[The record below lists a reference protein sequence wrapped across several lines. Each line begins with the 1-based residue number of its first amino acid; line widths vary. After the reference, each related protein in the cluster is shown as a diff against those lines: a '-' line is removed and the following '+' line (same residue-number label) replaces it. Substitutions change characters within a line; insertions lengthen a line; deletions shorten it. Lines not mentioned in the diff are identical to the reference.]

1 MEYDWQEHF
10 LQSIGEAEKEGK
22 PVLIMLA
29 GINGAGKSTFY
40 KHYLEETGYEF
51 INADAL
57 HKEQRGCHATTS
69 EQGFET
75 ARKVDGLINNR
86 LSLNHSF
93 IHETL
98 FSDIKGY
105 KLDELK
111 KARDANYLV
120 LLLHVTLSTAD
131 LALERV
137 EKRVG
142 EGGHDV
148 ERGKISAR
156 FDRIP
161 KNIEAAKSV
170 ADIVYEFNNDDPDN
184 SYEITYVFS
193 GNNYI
198 NLPL

>member
-10 LQSIGEAEKEGK
+10 RQSIGEAEKEGK

-40 KHYLEETGYEF
+40 KHYLEKTGYEF

-57 HKEQRGCHATTS
+57 HKEQKGCHATTS
-69 EQGFET
+69 AQGYET
-75 ARKVDGLINNR
+75 ARKVDGLIDNK
-86 LSLNHSF
+86 LFLNHSF

-98 FSDIKGY
+98 FSDTKGY
-105 KLDELK
+105 KLNELK
-111 KARDANYLV
+111 KARDAGYLV
-120 LLLHVTLSTAD
+120 LLLHITLSSAD

-137 EKRVG
+137 ETRVC

-148 ERGKISAR
+148 DREKISAR

-161 KNIEAAKSV
+161 KNIKTAKSV
-170 ADIVYEFNNDDPDN
+170 AHVIYEFNNDDPGN
-184 SYEITYVFS
+184 SYEIISVFS
-193 GNNYI
+193 ENRYI
-198 NLPL
+198 SLSI